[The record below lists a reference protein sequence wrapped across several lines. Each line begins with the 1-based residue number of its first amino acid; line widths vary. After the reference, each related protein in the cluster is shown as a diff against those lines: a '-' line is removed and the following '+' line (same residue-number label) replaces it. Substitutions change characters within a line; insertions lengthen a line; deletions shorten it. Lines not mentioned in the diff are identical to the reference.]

1 MMKKCGIILYDSDLK
16 QYLLV
21 HGLKSQ
27 KWGFP
32 KGHMEQGE
40 TEEQTALR
48 ELEEETGIKI
58 TKPLHRKVRFRN
70 NVYFMVSMAHSEI
83 PAEMVI
89 QDRNEIEMA
98 KWFSEEEILRLKID
112 NCNFGLKNWVN
123 QNLLCVSDSPYR
135 SLKTFCEQV

>member
-16 QYLLV
+16 KYLLV

-40 TEEQTALR
+40 TEEQTAIR
-48 ELEEETGIKI
+48 ELQEETGIEI
-58 TKPLHRKVRFRN
+58 TKPLHKKVRFRN
-70 NVYFMVSMAHSEI
+70 NVYFMVSVNHSEI

-98 KWFSEEEILRLKID
+98 KWFSEEDILRLKID

-123 QNLLCVSDSPYR
+123 QNLLHVSDSPYR
-135 SLKTFCEQV
+135 SLKTFCDQL